1 MGSEHYQGIGD
12 YVARG
17 PMWAGHESFDCR
29 VCPAGFYR
37 ELSLERMVAHLEK
50 DHKILLG
57 MREEISPILGPDGQ
71 PMRKIVPASVFG
83 AD

>member
-1 MGSEHYQGIGD
+1 
-12 YVARG
+12 
-17 PMWAGHESFDCR
+17 
-29 VCPAGFYR
+29 
-37 ELSLERMVAHLEK
+37 MVAHLEK

-57 MREEISPILGPDGQ
+57 TREEVSPILGPDGQ